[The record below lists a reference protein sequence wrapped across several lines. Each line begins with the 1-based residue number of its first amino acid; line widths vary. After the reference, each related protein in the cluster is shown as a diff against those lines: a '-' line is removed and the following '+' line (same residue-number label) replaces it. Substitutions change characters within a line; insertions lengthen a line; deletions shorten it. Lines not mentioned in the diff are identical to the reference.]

1 MFWQQNNKFRYTTL
15 LSGPDDGQSSKD
27 MALTIRNKPLFARIA
42 HGAKDGWKKKKL
54 ARVVK
59 GVMDTVKD
67 GLVRAWETVR
77 RIEISMSGGPGV
89 SSLREVRRSAETTS
103 SPKCYIP
110 LDFN

>member
-1 MFWQQNNKFRYTTL
+1 MKDKCFGSETMSYRYTTL

-27 MALTIRNKPLFARIA
+27 MALTIRKKPLFARIA

-59 GVMDTVKD
+59 GVMDTVKG

-77 RIEISMSGGPGV
+77 RIEVSMSGGPGV
-89 SSLREVRRSAETTS
+89 SSLREVRRSE
-103 SPKCYIP
+103 
-110 LDFN
+110 LRDEL

>member
-1 MFWQQNNKFRYTTL
+1 MFWQQNNKFRHTTL

-67 GLVRAWETVR
+67 GLVRAWE
-77 RIEISMSGGPGV
+77 GPGTDVWRSSRQECHCRFYIWV
-89 SSLREVRRSAETTS
+89 SVTMKS
-103 SPKCYIP
+103 
-110 LDFN
+110 